1 MTILDGRNDMG
12 KLDGQV
18 ALISGG
24 ARGQGE
30 AEARLFAR
38 EGAAVAIGDVLEAD
52 GRRVAESIV
61 DTGGQAMF
69 RRLDV
74 SDQSSWA
81 EMVEHTTE
89 QFGKLNILINNAG
102 ILRFARI
109 ENSSLQE
116 YLEVI
121 KINQVGVWLGMR
133 AAIKPM
139 RDAGG
144 GCIVNTSSTAGL
156 EGYPGL
162 SAYVSSKFAVRG
174 MTKVAA
180 LELAAYNI
188 RVNSVHPGPIDTPMV
203 RDPRIGGSAEGE
215 LSVDAPL
222 ARAGRPDEVA
232 KMMLFIAA
240 DATYSTGSEFQID
253 GGQMSGRAVP
263 VSE

>member
-1 MTILDGRNDMG
+1 MG

-18 ALISGG
+18 ALISGA

-38 EGAAVAIGDVLEAD
+38 EGAAVVLGDVLEED
-52 GRRVAESIV
+52 GQRVAESII
-61 DTGGQAMF
+61 DAGGQAMF
-69 RRLDV
+69 RKLDV
-74 SDQSSWA
+74 SDQSNWA
-81 EMVEHTTE
+81 ELVEQTVG
-89 QFGKLNILINNAG
+89 QFGRLDILVNNAG
-102 ILRFARI
+102 ILRAALI
-109 ENSSLQE
+109 EDSSLQE

-139 RDAGG
+139 REAGG
-144 GCIVNTSSTAGL
+144 GCIINTSSTAGL

-180 LELAAYNI
+180 VELGRYNI
-188 RVNSVHPGPIDTPMV
+188 RVNSVHPGPIDTPMI
-203 RDPRIGGSAEGE
+203 RDPRVAPGDGGEIR
-215 LSVDAPL
+215 LSSPIPRL
-222 ARAGRPDEVA
+222 GRADEVA

-240 DATYSTGSEFQID
+240 AATYSTGAEFVID
-253 GGQMSGRAVP
+253 GGQTSGTAIP
-263 VSE
+263 VSD